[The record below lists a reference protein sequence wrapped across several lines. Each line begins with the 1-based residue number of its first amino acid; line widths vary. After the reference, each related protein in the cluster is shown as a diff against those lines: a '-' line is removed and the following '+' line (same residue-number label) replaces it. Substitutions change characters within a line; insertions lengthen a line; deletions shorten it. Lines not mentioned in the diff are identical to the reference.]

1 MYKNISTYGIVGK
14 IQEEGIQMYKR
25 VLVPLDGSEL
35 AECALSHVKALV
47 KKGSIG
53 EVVILNVVGI
63 DIPWDEM
70 DKGIDFGAFR
80 QELINTAQK
89 YLARIGSRLST
100 EGIKVKTEFIEA
112 TRPSHVIADYA
123 QKNGIDMII
132 ITTHGYTG
140 MQKLL
145 LGSVAFKVLHEARVP
160 VLLIRP
166 ESCQV

>member
-1 MYKNISTYGIVGK
+1 
-14 IQEEGIQMYKR
+14 MYKR

-47 KKGSIG
+47 KEGSIG
-53 EVVILNVVGI
+53 EVIVLNVVGA

-70 DKGIDFGAFR
+70 DKGIDFNAFR
-80 QELINTAQK
+80 QELINTSQE
-89 YLARIGSRLST
+89 YLAKVGSRLST

-112 TRPSHVIADYA
+112 NRPAHVIADYA

-145 LGSVAFKVLHEARVP
+145 LGSVAFKVLHEAHVP

>member
-1 MYKNISTYGIVGK
+1 MYKK
-14 IQEEGIQMYKR
+14 

-35 AECALSHVKALV
+35 AECALSHVKALM
-47 KKGSIG
+47 KEGAIG
-53 EVVILNVVGI
+53 EVIVLNVVGV

-70 DKGIDFGAFR
+70 DKGIDFNAFR
-80 QELINTAQK
+80 QELINTSQE
-89 YLARIGSRLST
+89 YLAKVAAQLNA
-100 EGIKVKTEFIEA
+100 EGVKVKTEFIEA
-112 TRPSHVIADYA
+112 NRPSHVIADYA
-123 QKNGIDMII
+123 EKHGIDMII

-140 MQKLL
+140 LQKLL

>member
-1 MYKNISTYGIVGK
+1 MYKK
-14 IQEEGIQMYKR
+14 

-47 KKGSIG
+47 KEGSIG
-53 EVVILNVVGI
+53 EVIILNVVGT

-70 DKGIDFGAFR
+70 DKGIDFNAFR
-80 QELINTAQK
+80 QELINTSQE
-89 YLARIGSRLST
+89 YLAKVASGLSA

-112 TRPSHVIADYA
+112 NRPSRLIVDYA
-123 QKNGIDMII
+123 EKNGIDMIV

-140 MQKLL
+140 IQKLL
-145 LGSVAFKVLHEARVP
+145 LGSVAFKVLHEAHVP

>member
-1 MYKNISTYGIVGK
+1 
-14 IQEEGIQMYKR
+14 MYKR

-47 KKGSIG
+47 KEGSIG
-53 EVVILNVVGI
+53 EVIVLNVVGAE
-63 DIPWDEM
+63 IPWDEM
-70 DKGIDFGAFR
+70 DKGIDFNAFR
-80 QELINTAQK
+80 QALINTSQE
-89 YLARIGSRLST
+89 YLAKVASRLRLST

-112 TRPSHVIADYA
+112 NRPSHVIADYA
-123 QKNGIDMII
+123 QKNDIDMII

-145 LGSVAFKVLHEARVP
+145 LGSVAFKVLHEAHVP

-166 ESCQV
+166 AACQI